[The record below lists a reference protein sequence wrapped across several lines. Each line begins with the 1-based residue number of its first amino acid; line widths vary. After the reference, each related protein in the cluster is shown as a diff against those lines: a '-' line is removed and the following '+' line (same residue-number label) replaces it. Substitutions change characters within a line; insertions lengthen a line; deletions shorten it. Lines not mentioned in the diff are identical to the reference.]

1 MMEMRL
7 ELREVW
13 GGSTVL
19 QLGAKGLK
27 VGEEKL

>member
-7 ELREVW
+7 ESREVE
-13 GGSTVL
+13 GSTVL

-27 VGEEKL
+27 VGEDKL